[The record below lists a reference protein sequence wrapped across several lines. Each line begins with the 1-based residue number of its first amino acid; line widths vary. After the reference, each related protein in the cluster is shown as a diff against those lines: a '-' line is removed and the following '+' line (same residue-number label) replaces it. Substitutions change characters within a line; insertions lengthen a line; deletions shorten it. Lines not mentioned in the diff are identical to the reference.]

1 MRKLILLPFL
11 LFAACTAEAEPV
23 EGTNPP
29 TNGSNAQAQ
38 DASGNDNAANPTES
52 NDSQP
57 ETPVRT
63 VSDEE
68 VDAVMEDDGVTSGNR
83 PLIAAPGSQE
93 PKYEPNRTPTF
104 GFQVGG
110 EISNEQ
116 LANYYVDITV
126 AIDGEEV
133 GTMSFEMWSQFA
145 PGTVRNFL
153 RYADEGFYDGL
164 AYHRILREFMCQGGD
179 PKGDGSGDGPH
190 GNIVGE
196 FQKPGEEARKHAY
209 GVLSMARGNSPNSA
223 SCQFFVC
230 CAESPDVWNLDGSYA
245 SFGKL
250 TKGVDILE
258 AMADVPVGGPRRSS
272 PMRKVVMTKVEV
284 KEGTAPKGEQPIER
298 PKPDLGGEPEFV
310 TVQHILISFE
320 GAQRNVAKKPRTK
333 AEADAL
339 VKDLMA
345 RIEKGEDFNALVKE
359 FSDDNFAP
367 DEETPSIYPM
377 SNIGVR
383 QTARLRAEFA
393 LQPAA
398 TAMQQDVAARQ
409 RAGQITQQEA
419 RDEVNAWVREKLA
432 ELDAEYGAR
441 ARPRDQMAAAF
452 GDVGFK
458 LEVNEIGLA
467 EPDAQNSP
475 FGYHIIKRLK

>member
-1 MRKLILLPFL
+1 MCKLTLLPFL
-11 LFAACTAEAEPV
+11 LLAACTAEAEHV
-23 EGTNPP
+23 ASDE
-29 TNGSNAQAQ
+29 NG
-38 DASGNDNAANPTES
+38 ANVTEA
-52 NDSQP
+52 NNLQP
-57 ETPVRT
+57 EDPVTSARA

-68 VDAVMEDDGVTSGNR
+68 VEAVMKDGGVISGDR

-93 PKYEPNRTPTF
+93 PKYEPKRAPEH

-110 EISNEQ
+110 DVSNEA
-116 LANYYVDITV
+116 LANYYVDITI

-133 GTMSFEMWSQFA
+133 GTMSIALWPQFA

-179 PKGDGSGDGPH
+179 SKGDGSGDGPH

-209 GVLSMARGNSPNSA
+209 GVLSMARSGSPNSA
-223 SCQFFVC
+223 SSQFFIC
-230 CAESPDVWNLDGSYA
+230 CAETPDVWNLDGAYA

-250 TKGVDILE
+250 TKGVDVLE
-258 AMADVPVGGPRRSS
+258 AMANVPVGGPRRSS
-272 PMRKVVMTKVEV
+272 PMRKVVMTRVEV
-284 KEGTAPKGEQPIER
+284 KEGVPPVGERPIER

-310 TVQHILISFE
+310 TVQHILVSFE
-320 GAQRNVAKKPRTK
+320 GAQRNVAKKPRTA

-339 VKDLMA
+339 VKDLMG
-345 RIEKGEDFNALVKE
+345 RIEKGEDFNALVIE
-359 FSDDNFAP
+359 NSDDNFAP
-367 DEETPSIYPM
+367 DEESPSIYPM
-377 SNIGVR
+377 INFGVQ
-383 QTARLRAEFA
+383 QTDRLRAEFS

-409 RAGQITQQEA
+409 RAGQITAEEA
-419 RDEVNAWVREKLA
+419 RDEVNAWVREKIA
-432 ELDAEYGAR
+432 ELDDKFGER
-441 ARPRDQMAAAF
+441 ALPRDQMAGAF

-458 LEVNEIGLA
+458 LQVGEVGLA
-467 EPDAQNSP
+467 KPDAQNSP
-475 FGYHIIKRLK
+475 FGYHIIKRIK